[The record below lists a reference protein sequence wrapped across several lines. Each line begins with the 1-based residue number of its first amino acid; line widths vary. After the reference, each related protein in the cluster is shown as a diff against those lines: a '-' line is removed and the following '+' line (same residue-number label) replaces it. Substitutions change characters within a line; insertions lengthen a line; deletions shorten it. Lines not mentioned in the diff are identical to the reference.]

1 MQMIDKDKWTA
12 ADDGEKMKM
21 CQAIRQGA
29 NERAIS
35 KEDYILMFNFLL
47 EQCSGSR

>member
-1 MQMIDKDKWTA
+1 MQMIYKEKWTA
-12 ADDGEKMKM
+12 ANEKEKMQICHAVK
-21 CQAIRQGA
+21 QGA